1 VLSVQQMGTPVKVF
15 QLAIPSSHTTLEVAE
30 LFFVS
35 EYDLETSRMKRSWP
49 KWGRSTKGQ
58 KNFSENFLFK

>member
-1 VLSVQQMGTPVKVF
+1 MQKMGTPVKVF
-15 QLAIPSSHTTLEVAE
+15 QFAVPSSHTTLKVAE

-35 EYDLETSRMKRSWP
+35 ECDLETSRMRNSWP
-49 KWGRSTKGQ
+49 KWGRSTTGQ